1 MQLDAAMHK
10 TVEVHCLQGDEYYE
24 RDAYAEALE
33 AYETAWELLPLP
45 KEQWDIATWI
55 MLAIGD
61 TRHLL
66 DDLEESIEAYRNA
79 QTCPGGKGNPLLH
92 LRIGQ
97 VAFDQEAFDVA
108 GRELLLAYRGAGES
122 LFEAEDPIYL
132 AFLKRIHGI

>member
-10 TVEVHCLQGDEYYE
+10 TVEVHCVQGDEYFE
-24 RDAYAEALE
+24 RDAGTEALE
-33 AYETAWELLPLP
+33 SYETAWELLPAP

-61 TRHLL
+61 TCYLL
-66 DDLEESIEAYRNA
+66 DDLERSAEAYRKA

-92 LRIGQ
+92 LRLGQ

-108 GRELLLAYRGAGES
+108 GDELLLAYRGAGES
-122 LFEAEDPIYL
+122 LFEDEDPVYL
-132 AFLKRIHGI
+132 AFLKRARKL